1 MAIYVTGSLAY
12 DRVMTFPGSFSDYI
26 LPDKIH
32 MLNVSFAVDHMDE
45 KRGGTGGNIAYNL
58 ALLGETSRILASAG
72 RDFGSYREFLE
83 SSGMPVDGINV
94 LPGEFT
100 AGAYITADKNSN
112 QITGFHAA
120 AMSVP
125 CAYGFP
131 DLDPANDI
139 AIIAP
144 TCPDDM
150 EGHARLYAER
160 GVRFIFDPG
169 QQIPRLTPEQLVTGI
184 TGAYA
189 LVSNDYELEMICKLT
204 GLGLEQILERTPV
217 VITTLGGKGSRISWR
232 GGRHADIG
240 VARINDL
247 KDPTGAGDSYRAG
260 LIKGILHG
268 MSLED
273 AAALGAVCASFCVE
287 KFGTQEHYYDEAA
300 VNQRLGEAFGLK
312 LPVSFKSLIKNGA

>member
-58 ALLGETSRILASAG
+58 ALLGEKSHILASAG
-72 RDFGSYREFLE
+72 RDFGSYREYLE
-83 SSGMPVDGINV
+83 DAGLPVDGINI
-94 LPGEFT
+94 LPGQFT

-120 AMSVP
+120 AMTCS
-125 CAYGFP
+125 CGYSFEC
-131 DLDPANDI
+131 LDPEKDV

-150 EGHARLYAER
+150 EGHARLYAEK

-169 QQIPRLTPEQLVTGI
+169 QQIPRLTPDQLVAGI

-204 GLGLEQILERTPV
+204 GLSLEGILERTPV
-217 VITTLGGKGSRISWR
+217 VITTLGSKGSRISR
-232 GGRHADIG
+232 RDGSNSEIG

-260 LIKGILHG
+260 IIKGILYG

-273 AAALGAVCASFCVE
+273 SAALGAVCASFCVE
-287 KFGTQEHYYDEAA
+287 KYGTQEHYYDDDS
-300 VNQRLGEAFGLK
+300 VNQRLQEAFGIK
-312 LPVSFKSLIKNGA
+312 LPMRITPLIKNGV